1 MAFSARDVGHFV
13 PKVLLSICVSA
24 GITALLIRLTLDS
37 AEVTLWPGL
46 IGALSNV
53 TISFVLVYIVVSIIR
68 TTLQARRYRLLLLTS
83 EKSVPSLFHILLVTL
98 SRNMFVDMLPSRL
111 GELSYLA
118 MLNRGY
124 QISISSGVSSM
135 VICFVFDL
143 IALCLLILIL
153 ISVRAMGEGG
163 QSWML
168 GVLISLIFL
177 VLVLSIFLFPVFT
190 WINTVFSRI
199 SSRKDGLLGKGKQFL
214 IDTEVA
220 LEKTRRGKVTL
231 NVLHLSVWIRLLKYF
246 GLYCLF
252 IGVVGEQ
259 FPDMTTKVTSVLP
272 ALISAEA
279 GASLPVPTFMGFGTY
294 ETAGTLALVVLGA
307 NQATSVIV
315 MLGMHVL
322 SQIIDYFLGAVGLVA
337 YLFKSGKGLKRV
349 KVNRSKRSVLIF
361 VLVLVL
367 LGVTVSFL
375 AYEIRGLSKRGA
387 ILPPDKGSPVN
398 NSHGGVGGKLTEVD
412 GFIVWSSNRSGNH
425 DIYLYSMH
433 NRKIKR
439 LTTHPHTEY
448 FPRISPN
455 GQQIVFARAHE
466 QWVSQRNLYS
476 WDIWLLDLKSGKES
490 LLAKNGTVPT
500 WSSDGKGVFFLR
512 NGNEVV
518 EFHTLKKRERVF
530 AKPGDKTLLP
540 PKTIIETPSMDKSG
554 QRLAVTLRKTMR
566 ATALLGRDGAIQKLG
581 KGCQLTWGPG
591 DRYLYKIDHGGK
603 MQNAIY
609 KIDPKS
615 LIAQKWFDA
624 PGEYSHEYFPRVSN
638 TGDVLVYGAS
648 SGGHEHDTADYEIFL
663 WVIGQ
668 PASRTIR
675 ITQHTGN
682 DCWPDVYL
690 KKPIRQ

>member
-1 MAFSARDVGHFV
+1 
-13 PKVLLSICVSA
+13 
-24 GITALLIRLTLDS
+24 
-37 AEVTLWPGL
+37 
-46 IGALSNV
+46 
-53 TISFVLVYIVVSIIR
+53 
-68 TTLQARRYRLLLLTS
+68 
-83 EKSVPSLFHILLVTL
+83 
-98 SRNMFVDMLPSRL
+98 
-111 GELSYLA
+111 
-118 MLNRGY
+118 
-124 QISISSGVSSM
+124 
-135 VICFVFDL
+135 
-143 IALCLLILIL
+143 
-153 ISVRAMGEGG
+153 
-163 QSWML
+163 ML

-177 VLVLSIFLFPVFT
+177 VVVLSIFLFPVFA
-190 WINTVFSRI
+190 WVNNVFSRI
-199 SSRKDGLLGKGKQFL
+199 SSRENGILAKGKQFL
-214 IDTEVA
+214 IDTQVA

-231 NVLHLSVWIRLLKYF
+231 KILHLSVWIRLLKYF

-294 ETAGTLALVVLGA
+294 EAAGTLALVVLGA

-315 MLGMHVL
+315 MLGMHLL
-322 SQIIDYFLGAVGLVA
+322 SQLIDYFLGAVGLVA
-337 YLFKSGKGLKRV
+337 YIFKSGKGLKKAAV
-349 KVNRSKRSVLIF
+349 KRSRRSAWI
-361 VLVLVL
+361 LVL
-367 LGVTVSFL
+367 LLALLGFTVSFL
-375 AYEIRGLSKRGA
+375 AYEIRGLSKRGT
-387 ILPPDKGSPVN
+387 ILPPDQGRPVN
-398 NSHGGVGGKLTEVD
+398 SSQGAAGGTLTEAD

-433 NRKIKR
+433 DKKIKQ
-439 LTTHPHTEY
+439 LTKHPHTEY

-455 GQQIVFARAHE
+455 GKQIVFARAHK

-476 WDIWLLDLKSGKES
+476 WDIWLLDLKSGKEN

-500 WSSDGKGVFFLR
+500 WSSDGKRVFFLR
-512 NGNEVV
+512 NGNEVI
-518 EFHTLKKRERVF
+518 EYHTLKKREHVI
-530 AKPGDKTLLP
+530 AKSGDRAQLP
-540 PKTIIETPSMDKSG
+540 PKTIIETPSMDTSG
-554 QRLAVTLRKTMR
+554 HRLAVTLRKTMR
-566 ATALLGRDGAIQKLG
+566 ATALLGRNGALQKLG

-591 DRYLYKIDHGGK
+591 GRYLYKIDDGGK

-624 PGEYSHEYFPRVSN
+624 PGEYSHEYFPRVAN

-668 PASRTIR
+668 PASRTLR
-675 ITQHTGN
+675 ITHHTGN

-690 KKPIRQ
+690 NKPLHQ